1 MAGSRLARVTRPTGL
16 VLWLAVVGHRLP
28 RLPVH
33 RVATDPRRIGP
44 ACPRHPGAD
53 GCRDDGTVSERVRR
67 ASSAR
72 RAVRLRARAHRGAV
86 NYRKADLAPR
96 QRAMLDFAMKVALRS
111 AEIDEG
117 DYDALRPHGLTEQD
131 IWDIGA
137 IASLFAMSNRLAD
150 LMGLQPNEEFYLMG
164 RAPKRRD

>member
-1 MAGSRLARVTRPTGL
+1 
-16 VLWLAVVGHRLP
+16 
-28 RLPVH
+28 
-33 RVATDPRRIGP
+33 
-44 ACPRHPGAD
+44 
-53 GCRDDGTVSERVRR
+53 
-67 ASSAR
+67 
-72 RAVRLRARAHRGAV
+72 
-86 NYRKADLAPR
+86 
-96 QRAMLDFAMKVALRS
+96 MLDFAMKVALRS